1 MEKRLHIDKFKI
13 LVLAILLF
21 LSFLYT
27 RNLLFRPGTLA
38 GLDWSISPEPA
49 QMIQSFKEAL
59 YTWRYYGIFTGF
71 NANPLW
77 LSGIHQTTIN
87 AIFGY
92 LGVSGAIYSKL
103 SVFAILFIA
112 GLSAYLLFI
121 KFNVSKLS
129 AIFGAV
135 IYMSS
140 PLLFNWINMVGS
152 YAHTSCYAFLPL
164 SFFLFLKALESHHW
178 QVYAIL
184 TTFSMIHTSPV
195 FGFALSMMIIIPYS
209 FMLIL
214 FNNDRKDKIK
224 KVCRS
229 LLLIFI
235 LFFLL
240 ESFWLIPAILYGS
253 EELAAIR
260 PQEWGGLKYKIVN
273 SLRLWGFYLF
283 EYEFISLNSIF
294 KGFPSFFLPILAFSS
309 ILFYTSEQKKNILF
323 FSIYSICI
331 IFFASSSFSIYLIRK
346 NILFLGIFRDISK
359 ILITLSLCLALL
371 SAFALNEI
379 HKRTKRPSRKNIL
392 AKIILLIILTMYI
405 FPYLSGNFGGRMISS
420 NVFPKDYNEINN
432 WLQKQSEDFKVLWIP
447 TGAVYL
453 RSKEVGKDAHVAD
466 FFGIYSPKP
475 GVIGEIVYRYKLIPE
490 YWVSN
495 YFYDNNLNN

>member
-21 LSFLYT
+21 LSFVYT
-27 RNLLFRPGTLA
+27 RNLLFRTGTLA
-38 GLDWSISPEPA
+38 CIDWSIPPE
-49 QMIQSFKEAL
+49 MIQLIKSFNQSF
-59 YTWRYYGIFTGF
+59 YSWRNFSIFTGMG
-71 NANPLW
+71 ANPLW

-103 SVFAILFIA
+103 SVFAILFII

-121 KFNVSKLS
+121 KFNVSKFA
-129 AIFGAV
+129 AIFGSV

-184 TTFSMIHTSPV
+184 ITFSMIHTSPV

-224 KVCRS
+224 RVSRS

-240 ESFWLIPAILYGS
+240 ESFWLIPAILHGS

-260 PQEWGGLKYKIVN
+260 PQDWGGLKYKIVD
-273 SLRLWGFYLF
+273 SLRLWGFYLP
-283 EYEFISLNSIF
+283 EYESISLNSIF
-294 KGFPSFFLPILAFSS
+294 KGFPAFFLPILAFSS
-309 ILFYTSEQKKNILF
+309 ILFYKSEQKKNILF

-346 NILFLGIFRDISK
+346 NIFFLGIFRDISK
-359 ILITLSLCLALL
+359 ILIILSLCLSLL

-379 HKRTKRPSRKNIL
+379 HKRMKSFKKNIL
-392 AKIILLIILTMYI
+392 AKIILLIILAIYI

-420 NVFPKDYNEINN
+420 NIFPKDYNEISN
-432 WLQKQSEDFKVLWIP
+432 WLQKQPEDFKVLWIP

-453 RSKEVGKDAHVAD
+453 QSKEVGKDVHVAD